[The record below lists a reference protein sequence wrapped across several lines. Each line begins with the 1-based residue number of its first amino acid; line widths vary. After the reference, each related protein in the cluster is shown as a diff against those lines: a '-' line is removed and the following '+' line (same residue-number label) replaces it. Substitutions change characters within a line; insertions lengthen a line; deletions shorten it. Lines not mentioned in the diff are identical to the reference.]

1 MTTHTVT
8 LLADHLG
15 STAPR
20 VMGHEYVVDVCV
32 DSTNLPS
39 GGVVVTAAECGLS
52 TVSCVVVTG
61 AENPNHYVIQPVI
74 VAETGAYESASSF
87 KLHYAD
93 DLGSASTTSDTNV
106 GSVRVRVWGL
116 I

>member
-1 MTTHTVT
+1 MTHTVT
-8 LLADHLG
+8 LISDHLG
-15 STAPR
+15 SDKPR
-20 VMGHEYVVDVCV
+20 VVGNEYVVDVCV

-39 GGVVVTAAECGLS
+39 GGVTVLASECGLS
-52 TVSCVVVTG
+52 TVTCVTVTG
-61 AENPNHYVIQPVI
+61 AENGNHYKI
-74 VAETGAYESASSF
+74 VPEIAPETGAYESTSSF

-93 DLGSASTTSDTNV
+93 DLSSGSTTSDTNV

>member
-1 MTTHTVT
+1 MTHTIT
-8 LLADHLG
+8 LIADHLG
-15 STAPR
+15 FTGPR

-39 GGVVVTAAECGLS
+39 GGVTVTAAECGLS

-74 VAETGAYESASSF
+74 TAETGAYESASSF

-116 I
+116 L

>member
-8 LLADHLG
+8 IIADHKG
-15 STAPR
+15 VARPK
-20 VMGHEYVVDVCV
+20 VVGDEYVVDVCV

-39 GGVVVTAAECGLS
+39 GGVTVLASECGLS
-52 TVSCVVVTG
+52 TVTCVTVTG
-61 AENPNHYVIQPVI
+61 AENPNHYKI
-74 VAETGAYESASSF
+74 VPEITAETGAYASTTSF

-93 DLGSASTTSDTNV
+93 DLGSASTTSDVNV
-106 GSVRVRVWGL
+106 GSVRLRVWGL

>member
-8 LLADHLG
+8 ILADSKG
-15 STAPR
+15 FARPR
-20 VMGHEYVVDVCV
+20 AVGDEYVVDVCV

-39 GGVVVTAAECGLS
+39 GGVTVLASECGLS
-52 TVSCVVVTG
+52 TVTCVTVTG

-74 VAETGAYESASSF
+74 VAETGAYESTSSF

>member
-1 MTTHTVT
+1 MTTHTVSII
-8 LLADHLG
+8 ADHKG

-20 VMGHEYVVDVCV
+20 VSGDEYFVDVCV

-39 GGVVVTAAECGLS
+39 GGVTVLASECGLS
-52 TVSCVVVTG
+52 TVTCVTVTG
-61 AENPNHYVIQPVI
+61 AENGNHYKI
-74 VAETGAYESASSF
+74 VPEIAPETGAYESTSSF

-93 DLGSASTTSDTNV
+93 DLGSGSTTSDTNV

>member
-1 MTTHTVT
+1 MPYGGFKPATQPASSPSNQLPQPASSSPTDSRVFV
-8 LLADHLG
+8 LQPYVFPGRFVFNWVLG
-15 STAPR
+15 W
-20 VMGHEYVVDVCV
+20 
-32 DSTNLPS
+32 
-39 GGVVVTAAECGLS
+39 GGY
-52 TVSCVVVTG
+52 
-61 AENPNHYVIQPVI
+61 PNHYVIQPVI

>member
-1 MTTHTVT
+1 MTHTVT
-8 LLADHLG
+8 LISDHLG
-15 STAPR
+15 SDKPR
-20 VMGHEYVVDVCV
+20 VVGNEYVVDVCV

-39 GGVVVTAAECGLS
+39 GGVTVLASECGLS
-52 TVSCVVVTG
+52 TVTCVTVTG
-61 AENPNHYVIQPVI
+61 AENGNHYKI
-74 VAETGAYESASSF
+74 VPEIAPETGAYESTSSF

-93 DLGSASTTSDTNV
+93 DLGSGSTTSDTNV

>member
-8 LLADHLG
+8 IIADHKG
-15 STAPR
+15 VARPK
-20 VMGHEYVVDVCV
+20 VAGDEYVVDVCV
-32 DSTNLPS
+32 DSTNMPS
-39 GGVVVTAAECGLS
+39 GGVTVSASECGLS
-52 TVSCVVVTG
+52 TVSCVTVTG
-61 AENPNHYVIQPVI
+61 AENGNHYKI
-74 VAETGAYESASSF
+74 VPEIAPETGAYESTSSF

-93 DLGSASTTSDTNV
+93 DLGSGTTTSDTNV

>member
-1 MTTHTVT
+1 MTHTIN
-8 LLADHLG
+8 LIADHLG

-20 VMGHEYVVDVCV
+20 VMGTEYVVDVCI
-32 DSTNLPS
+32 DNTNMPS
-39 GGVVVTAAECGLS
+39 GGVTVTAAEIGLAS
-52 TVSCVVVTG
+52 ISCVLVTG

-74 VAETGAYESASSF
+74 TPETGAYLSASSF